1 MTGRPIRRRVLTE
14 VEQAGGWPVVLARI
28 ASGEQVAEIARSF
41 GVSRSFFSR
50 LLHEAPERH
59 ALVVEAQRR
68 ADADAMLLDAVEMI
82 GGFSRADARRL
93 RVILG
98 ERAAA
103 LDRATLATLDRLR
116 TALQTG
122 AGLDAADLGRLFIES
137 ASAASRRATP
147 VAVAASPAEVGAGVE
162 RREENGGM

>member
-1 MTGRPIRRRVLTE
+1 LAE
-14 VEQAGGWPVVLARI
+14 VEQAGGWRVVLARI
-28 ASGEQVAEIARSF
+28 ASGEPVADIARSF

-50 LLHEAPERH
+50 LLHEGLDRH
-59 ALVVEAQRR
+59 ALVVEARWR
-68 ADADAMLLDAVEMI
+68 AEGDALLLEAAEMI
-82 GGFSRADARRL
+82 GGFSRADAQRL

-98 ERAAA
+98 EQAAV

-122 AGLDAADLGRLFIES
+122 ADLDAADLGRLFIES
-137 ASAASRRATP
+137 ARAASRRATP
-147 VAVAASPAEVGAGVE
+147 VAVAASLAEVGAGVE